1 MTPSTP
7 PKRLARPLAA
17 RIGGLPPATDW
28 PAESE
33 PESAAVIAAAMDA
46 LQRGETHYTDRPGI
60 LPLRE
65 IAAAGLRGRYNIEMT
80 PKDVTITCGATEA
93 RYVAVKLLAKPGSQ
107 VYSPGPALISGAV
120 HIAGA
125 EITNTPG
132 EKTSLVYLTPD
143 DDPAVVGSVLAQAA
157 ERGWYV
163 LWDLAAA
170 SQAGRA
176 SAFHPAQLN
185 GLAART
191 VTIESASDRIPGW
204 RVGWMAGSEVAE
216 KLRSLKQAMTIC
228 TTSYAQWAAVEA
240 VKQA

>member
-17 RIGGLPPATDW
+17 RVGGLPPANDW

-33 PESAAVIAAAMDA
+33 LEPSAVLDAAIDA
-46 LQRGETHYTDRPGI
+46 LHRGETHYTDRPGI

-65 IAAAGLRGRYNIEMT
+65 LAAASLRSRYNIDVT
-80 PKDVTITCGATEA
+80 PKEVTITCGATEA
-93 RYVAVKLLAKPGSQ
+93 RYVTVKLLAKAGSQ
-107 VYSPGPALISGAV
+107 VYCPGPALIRGAV
-120 HIAGA
+120 HIVGA
-125 EITNTPG
+125 EVTNVPTDNV
-132 EKTSLVYLTPD
+132 SLAYLTPD
-143 DDPAVVGSVLAQAA
+143 DDPAVIGAALAQAA
-157 ERGWYV
+157 ERGWYI

-170 SQAGRA
+170 SHVGRA
-176 SAFHPAQLN
+176 RAFHPAQLN
-185 GLAART
+185 GLVART
-191 VTIESASDRIPGW
+191 VTVESASDRIPGW

-240 VKQA
+240 VKPA